1 MRFFYIKT
9 KEQVSFKRRNYS
21 YKKNFNLKFGNLGFF
36 FNKSFRF
43 EYLYFFFFKKCLKLL
58 NKNKYMTFNKFFF
71 WFFLKA
77 NFPLT
82 KKSKNA
88 RMGKGK
94 GLFLRWVIKL
104 PFNFIFLECLT
115 FNYLYFFFYLKFI
128 KKIISKNMFFLVNN
142 KV

>member
-9 KEQVSFKRRNYS
+9 KEQVSFKKRNYK
-21 YKKNFNLKFGNLGFF
+21 YKKNNSALFGNILFF
-36 FNKSFRF
+36 FNCNIRF
-43 EYLYFFFFKKCLKLL
+43 EYIFFFFFKKILKLL
-58 NKNKYMTFNKFFF
+58 NKNKFATYNKFFF

-94 GLFLRWVIKL
+94 GMFLRWVIKL
-104 PFNFIFLECLT
+104 PANFIFLEFLT
-115 FNYLYFFFYLKFI
+115 FYIKYFFTFFKKKKFI
-128 KKIISKNMFFLVNN
+128 INKNLNCKLINF
-142 KV
+142 